1 MARRQ
6 FDGTALGALA
16 TGTILLYAGIKG
28 YSIPHVIQGIVQ
40 KKGLPPP
47 GTKPDYPIQQS
58 AVQNTQSG
66 PPGGA
71 PPVSTAPSS
80 TTPAVSGGT
89 FTHAQLMTLWTANG
103 GDPNAAQNAAC
114 HAIQESSGESW
125 VTSAN
130 PDGGTNVG
138 LWQLDTKGKGAGY
151 SIAQLQ
157 NPDLNARITVFA
169 TRNGSDWSA
178 WATPGC

>member
-1 MARRQ
+1 MPGKSHI
-6 FDGTALGALA
+6 DGIALGAVT

-28 YSIPHVIQGIVQ
+28 YSIPHVLQGITQ
-40 KKGLPPP
+40 KKGVPAP
-47 GTKPDYPIQQS
+47 GSPQQYPIAQS
-58 AVQNTQSG
+58 SVQPG
-66 PPGGA
+66 APGGA

-103 GDPNAAQNAAC
+103 GNPGAAQNAAC
-114 HAIQESSGESW
+114 HAIQESSGQSW

-130 PDGGTNVG
+130 PDGGTNTG

-157 NPDLNARITVFA
+157 NPDLNARVAIFGSN
-169 TRNGSDWSA
+169 NGSNWSA
-178 WATPGC
+178 WSTPGC